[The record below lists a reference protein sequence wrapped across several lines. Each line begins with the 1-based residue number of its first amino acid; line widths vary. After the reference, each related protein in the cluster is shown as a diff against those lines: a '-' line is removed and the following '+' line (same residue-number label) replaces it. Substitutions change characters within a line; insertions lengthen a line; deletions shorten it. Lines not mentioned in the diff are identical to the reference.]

1 MPKVTIRL
9 KSLNLLNVRIVDYAL
24 CYALTLLFILKVAKS
39 PLRTT
44 KFRIQNPYEIMSS
57 DQGLLIG
64 AHFLLG
70 DYAAAEGAI
79 MAGCRFFAGY
89 PITPATEIAERMS
102 TRLPQVGGLYIQ
114 MEDEL
119 ASMNAV
125 LGASWTG
132 VKSMTATSGPGFS
145 LMMENLGLGI
155 MLETPCVLINVQRG
169 GPSTGLPTLVGQQD
183 MMQARWGSHG
193 DYEII
198 ALAPTSPQEL
208 FDLTIRA
215 FNLAEKFRTPVL
227 VMTDAEVGH
236 MTERVVIPSPEQ
248 IEIIDRSMVRKGDVE
263 PDHFRIFRES
273 SAAGGDGAVSPMAI
287 AGEGYRFHVTGL
299 THDERGYP
307 AMNAEASEWNI
318 KRLVNKIRAHR
329 NEIIQLEERY
339 LNDAEIVVVSYGI
352 SARTS
357 LWPIEQARNEGIRV
371 GYLRLITVWPFPEE
385 QIRKLAKRI
394 RAYVVPEINMGQIMR
409 EVERCSAGQTRVF
422 GVHRLGGDILEPQ
435 NVLNAIRKAA
445 GRIETSQDDSMN
457 RSME

>member
-1 MPKVTIRL
+1 MQPTI
-9 KSLNLLNVRIVDYAL
+9 SH
-24 CYALTLLFILKVAKS
+24 
-39 PLRTT
+39 
-44 KFRIQNPYEIMSS
+44 E
-57 DQGLLIG
+57 GLLIG
-64 AHFLLG
+64 EHFLLG

-89 PITPATEIAERMS
+89 PITPATEVAERMS
-102 TRLPQVGGLYIQ
+102 TRLPQVGGVYIQ

-125 LGASWTG
+125 LGASWSG
-132 VKSMTATSGPGFS
+132 AKSMTSTSGPGFS

-155 MLETPCVLINVQRG
+155 MLETPCVLVNVQRG

-198 ALAPTSPQEL
+198 ALSPNSPQEL

-236 MTERVVIPSPEQ
+236 MTERVIIPPPEE
-248 IEIIDRSMVRKGDVE
+248 IELMQRPLVRKGDME
-263 PDHFRIFRES
+263 PDHFRIYRDPES
-273 SAAGGDGAVSPMAI
+273 GDDGDVSPMAI
-287 AGEGYRFHVTGL
+287 AGEGFRFHVTGL

-318 KRLVNKIRAHR
+318 KRVVKKIRLHR
-329 NEIIQLEERY
+329 DEIIQVEERH
-339 LNDAEIVVVSYGI
+339 LEDAEVIVVSYGI

-357 LWPIEQARNEGIRV
+357 LWPIKQAQREGIRI

-385 QIRKLAKRI
+385 RI
-394 RAYVVPEINMGQIMR
+394 RALAKKIRAFVVPEINDGQILR
-409 EVERCSAGQTRVF
+409 EVERCAAGQAQVI
-422 GVHRLGGDILEPQ
+422 GVNTTTFEADMLHLSK
-435 NVLNAIRKAA
+435 RK
-445 GRIETSQDDSMN
+445 
-457 RSME
+457 